1 MNKAF
6 LLLGTNL
13 GKREENLK
21 GAKDIL
27 QQYGNILRSSSSY
40 ETAPWGKTDQ
50 PFFLNQAIEIET
62 ILSAEALMQQILEIE
77 KTMGRERKEK
87 YGPRSID
94 IDILLFNDEQY
105 DLPFLKIPHPEMQ
118 NRRFVLI
125 PLAEIAPNVQ
135 HPKLNKSISRLLEAC
150 PDDLDV
156 IKVSN

>member
-6 LLLGTNL
+6 LLLGSNL
-13 GKREENLK
+13 GIKEDNLK
-21 GAKDIL
+21 RAKDIL
-27 QQYGNILRSSSSY
+27 QQNGKILRSSSSY
-40 ETAPWGKTDQ
+40 ETAPWGNTDQ

-62 ILSAEALMQQILEIE
+62 ILSAEALMQRILEIE
-77 KTMGRERKEK
+77 KTLGRERKEK

-105 DLPFLKIPHPEMQ
+105 DLPFLTIPHPEMQ
-118 NRRFVLI
+118 NRRFVLV

-135 HPKLNKSISRLLEAC
+135 HPKLKRSISRLLEEC